1 MLSKYKQTVAP
12 TAYPVTLDEAK
23 AHCSLEGID
32 DHDAYLWSL
41 IEAAVTTV
49 EARVSRQIMPATWT
63 LSLEYLPHEIEVNK
77 PPVSAVTSISYIDND
92 GVSQTVDSDDYQ
104 VDIASLDSPAR
115 IKPVYGVTGPT
126 TKSGTYGAV
135 TVTFT
140 TGYTTVPKTIKHA
153 ILFLVA
159 HWFLNREP
167 ASEVALSDVPSG
179 LDMLLLLSDWGCY

>member
-1 MLSKYKQTVAP
+1 MRGKYRQTVAP
-12 TAYPVTLDEAK
+12 TTYPVTLDEAK

-41 IEAAVTTV
+41 IEAAVMTV
-49 EARVSRQIMPATWT
+49 EARISRQIMPATWT
-63 LSLEYLPHEIEVNK
+63 LSLEYFPHEIIVSK
-77 PPVSAVTSISYIDND
+77 PPVSAVTSITYIDND
-92 GVSQTVDSDDYQ
+92 GVSQTVDTDDYQ

-115 IKPVYGVTGPT
+115 VKPVYGVTWPT

-159 HWFLNREP
+159 HWFRNREP
-167 ASEVALSDVPSG
+167 ASEVALADIPSG
-179 LDMLLLLSDWGCY
+179 LDMLLSLSDWGCY